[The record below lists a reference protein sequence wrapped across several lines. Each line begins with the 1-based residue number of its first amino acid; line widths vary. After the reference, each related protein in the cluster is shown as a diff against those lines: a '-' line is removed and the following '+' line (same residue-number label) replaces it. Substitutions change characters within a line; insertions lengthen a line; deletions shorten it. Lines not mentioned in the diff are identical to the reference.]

1 MHNAT
6 FFFFGT
12 FQALTI
18 LTISHLIMKFQVDL
32 RSALQKS
39 FSKNIDSSGLIYF
52 FPSCFTRWIRIPAKV
67 MFFTNDA
74 ACKKFQKSINTDG
87 AVQ

>member
-1 MHNAT
+1 MPL

-39 FSKNIDSSGLIYF
+39 FSKDIDSSGLIYF
-52 FPSCFTRWIRIPAKV
+52 F
-67 MFFTNDA
+67 FFLLFYTLD
-74 ACKKFQKSINTDG
+74 KNTSEGD
-87 AVQ
+87 VFY